1 MKKKEKEIKS
11 NIPDDVKVV
20 FGKFYVFSFIIILLL
35 SLLYPFVIIN
45 YFSIYSQ
52 IGFLIFVLLFYGYMV
67 FKLFKKKGKFMSLL
81 VPLLIVSVL
90 LLLVLDLLKL
100 IDFI

>member
-1 MKKKEKEIKS
+1 MYK
-11 NIPDDVKVV
+11 NFVKPVLDR
-20 FGKFYVFSFIIILLL
+20 LLA
-35 SLLYPFVIIN
+35 
-45 YFSIYSQ
+45 
-52 IGFLIFVLLFYGYMV
+52 LIFVLLFYGYMV

-81 VPLLIVSVL
+81 VPILIVSVL